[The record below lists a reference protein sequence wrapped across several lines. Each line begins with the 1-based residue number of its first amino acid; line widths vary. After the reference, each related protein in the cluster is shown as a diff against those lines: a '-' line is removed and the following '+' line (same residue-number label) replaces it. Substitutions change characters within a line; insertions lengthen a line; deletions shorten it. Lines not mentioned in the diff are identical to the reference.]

1 MECQRCGIRKGQ
13 IQVTRLIDGV
23 LTEMLLCD
31 ECLRE
36 EASHS
41 GPESDTA
48 NHMLSAILDAVN
60 QSALQVNWI
69 KTTSCGKCGMTYGV
83 FREIGKM
90 GCSQCYQTFGDRIGQ
105 AVTNWHG
112 HSVHVGKKPMG
123 SPEAL
128 AVKSELQSLHLA
140 LREAIQTEAFEQA
153 AQLRDQIIRLE
164 AIKGESEHRDR

>member
-1 MECQRCGIRKGQ
+1 MECQRCGVRRGQ
-13 IQVTRLIDGV
+13 IQVTRLIDGQ

-36 EASHS
+36 EASHDGNPS
-41 GPESDTA
+41 ETA

-69 KTTSCGKCGMTYGV
+69 KTTSCAKCGMTYGV

-90 GCSQCYQTFGDRIGQ
+90 GCRHCYQTFGDRIGP
-105 AVTNWHG
+105 AVSNWHG

-123 SPEAL
+123 SDQAL
-128 AVKSELQSLHLA
+128 AVKSELQSLHVA

-153 AQLRDQIIRLE
+153 ALLRDQILRLE
-164 AIKGESEHRDR
+164 AMKEEGEHRG